1 MAQTILK
8 AENRPISGKSA
19 LKNVRRTG
27 KLPAVVYGKQY
38 ENKQIAVDASEV
50 NKLLKVYGGSSIIN
64 LVVDGEEIP
73 VIMKEIQRD
82 TLNDVIQHIDFMKVS
97 MTDEITLNVPIYL
110 IGDAQGI
117 KVGGILQN
125 QKREL
130 SIKSLPQDIPE
141 TVELDVSNLNI
152 GDSLTVADINLG
164 DKVTILDDP
173 DEVIVSIIAPKV
185 AEEIEEPEAEEEE
198 EQAEPEVVAKGKEKE
213 EE

>member
-185 AEEIEEPEAEEEE
+185 AEEIEEPEAEEE
-198 EQAEPEVVAKGKEKE
+198 QAEPEVVAKGKEKE

>member
-152 GDSLTVADINLG
+152 GDSLKVADINLG